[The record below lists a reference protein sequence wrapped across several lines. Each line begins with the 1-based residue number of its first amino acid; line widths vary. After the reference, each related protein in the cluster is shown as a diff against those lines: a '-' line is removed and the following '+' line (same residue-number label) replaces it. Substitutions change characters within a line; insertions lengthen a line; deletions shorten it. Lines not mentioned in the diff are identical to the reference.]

1 MTPRAEAGSVDAP
14 LNERQAEVLRSVIR
28 AHIESGDPVG
38 SRTVSHDTRLRLSP
52 ASIRSIM
59 ADLEERGLLSR
70 AHSSAGRVPTD
81 PAYRFYVDHMI
92 RHPRLSPAQ
101 AQAIDHALERSRGE
115 VAELLG
121 QASRQLSLFSNRIG
135 LVLAPELSR
144 VVVERMEFVRLDE
157 RRVVAI
163 LVGRSGQVHNRILEL
178 ERSPLQEEL
187 DRIGDHLSAEFGGLT
202 LPDMREAL
210 RLRLREDRAA
220 CDRILAARLE
230 LGRKA
235 LEADEGEAEVFIEG
249 ASNLL
254 ELPEFSE
261 VDLVRPLLRALD
273 EKRLLIDLLGR
284 VLEGRGVQVVIGA
297 EDDLC
302 RQARCSL
309 VASSY
314 GNPGQPMG
322 TVGIVGPTRMEYASA
337 IALVG
342 YLARVLT
349 RLLSAG

>member
-1 MTPRAEAGSVDAP
+1 MTPRPGDSDAGLLLD
-14 LNERQAEVLRSVIR
+14 ERQAAVLRSVIR
-28 AHIESGDPVG
+28 SYVETGEPVG
-38 SRTVSHDTRLRLSP
+38 SRTVSRGARLRLSP
-52 ASIRSIM
+52 ASIRAVM
-59 ADLEERGLLSR
+59 AGLEERGLLSR
-70 AHSSAGRVPTD
+70 SHSSAGRVPTD
-81 PAYRFYVDHMI
+81 PAYRLYVDHMI
-92 RHPRLSPAQ
+92 RPPRVAPAQ
-101 AQAIDHALERSRGE
+101 AHAIDHALEGSRSE

-121 QASRQLSLFSNRIG
+121 QASRQLSRYSNRIG
-135 LVLAPELSR
+135 LVLAPELRR

-178 ERSPLQEEL
+178 DRSPEQDEL
-187 DRIGDHLSAEFGGLT
+187 DRIGNYISVEFGGLT
-202 LPDMREAL
+202 LPRMREAL
-210 RLRLREDRAA
+210 RLRLREERAA

-235 LEADEGEAEVFIEG
+235 LEVEEGEAEVFIEG

-254 ELPEFSE
+254 ALPEFCE
-261 VDLVRPLLRALD
+261 VELVRPLFRALE

-284 VLEGRGVQVVIGA
+284 VLEGDGVQVVIGE

-302 RQARCSL
+302 RRARCSL

-314 GNPGQPMG
+314 GSPERPMG
-322 TVGIVGPTRMEYASA
+322 TVGIVGPTRMEYPSA

-349 RLLSAG
+349 RLLASG